1 LLICN
6 RGKAEGKE
14 EMKIYLVA
22 LIFFLLA
29 FSGLAAG
36 LLLKRKGLRG
46 GCGHGQDAVQD
57 CQCHPD
63 KTAGKCVE
71 TSPPAS

>member
-1 LLICN
+1 
-6 RGKAEGKE
+6 
-14 EMKIYLVA
+14 MQVYFVV

-46 GCGHGQDAVQD
+46 GCGHGQKADQD

-63 KTAGKCVE
+63 KTAAKCVE